1 MKHIL
6 LFVCLLTG
14 VTLQAQTDYT
24 SYIQNPSFENG
35 LEGWTYKNMS
45 VQANSVFSLKAGTNY
60 VEKWTGKGG
69 AVGSAIVSQQ
79 LKQLP
84 PGNYELSVAAQNIQ
98 EDSPSAA
105 QTGAWIFAETRL
117 WRTCRQVCMSSVP
130 MPSSAQ
136 VPTMRC
142 WIPT

>member
-1 MKHIL
+1 MIFFGRSRFYLVFLQATIKLLLMKHIL

-117 WRTCRQVCMSSVP
+117 WRTCR
-130 MPSSAQ
+130 
-136 VPTMRC
+136 
-142 WIPT
+142 

>member
-35 LEGWTYKNMS
+35 LDGGTYKNMS

-60 VEKWTGKGG
+60 VEKWTG
-69 AVGSAIVSQQ
+69 
-79 LKQLP
+79 
-84 PGNYELSVAAQNIQ
+84 
-98 EDSPSAA
+98 
-105 QTGAWIFAETRL
+105 
-117 WRTCRQVCMSSVP
+117 
-130 MPSSAQ
+130 
-136 VPTMRC
+136 
-142 WIPT
+142 